1 MHRDTTTPPVTPH
14 PTGPAPQPRPAPPR
28 TGGGGHWL
36 TWLVFLAAL
45 GALGY
50 YGYRAW
56 AEQAAAKGTKG
67 PPAAKVTPVVT
78 ATASKG
84 SLDLYLEEIGTVTPL
99 NSVTVKSRVD
109 GQIMKIGFVEGQA
122 VKEGDLI
129 AEIDP
134 RPFQVQL
141 AQAQAQLARDEATLK
156 NARADLERY
165 RQAADTVTKQ
175 QMDTQVAAVE
185 QDEAVLK
192 TDQAMIDNARLQ
204 LTYCHITA
212 PIGGRIGLRQVDVGN
227 MVRANDSTGIAVI
240 TQLQPINVTF
250 SIPESQIGRV
260 VRAVSAAGSG
270 RLKVDAYDDDNVTKI
285 ASGVL
290 TAIDN
295 QVDPTTGTV
304 RLKAEFPNADGAL
317 FPNEF
322 VRAHLLVETLRDVV
336 LIPAAAAQL
345 GPPPNEN
352 FVYVVT
358 GGDTVELRNIKPG
371 PTDGERTVVLDGIR
385 PGDVVVTD
393 GVDKLVPGAK
403 VTVHPEGGVGATSRP
418 AGGKRG
424 GHGLAATTKGTRGA
438 RGAK

>member
-1 MHRDTTTPPVTPH
+1 V
-14 PTGPAPQPRPAPPR
+14 
-28 TGGGGHWL
+28 W
-36 TWLVFLAAL
+36 VIFLAAL

-50 YGYRAW
+50 YGYKAW
-56 AEQAAAKGTKG
+56 AEQAAAKGAKG
-67 PPAAKVTPVVT
+67 PPAAKATPVVT
-78 ATASKG
+78 AVAGKG
-84 SLDLYLEEIGTVTPL
+84 NLDLYLKEIGTVTPL

-134 RPFQVQL
+134 RPFHVQL

-156 NARADLERY
+156 NARADLARY
-165 RQAADTVTKQ
+165 REAADTVTKQ
-175 QMDTQVAAVE
+175 QMDTQIALVE

-192 TDQAMIDNARLQ
+192 TDQAMIDNAKLQ
-204 LTYCHITA
+204 IEYCHITA

-227 MVRANDSTGIAVI
+227 MIRANDSTGIAVI

-250 SIPESQIGRV
+250 SIPEGQIGRV
-260 VRAVSAAGSG
+260 VRAVSAAGDN
-270 RLKVDAYDDDNVTKI
+270 RLKVDAYEENDVTRI

-304 RLKAEFPNADGAL
+304 RLKAEFPNADGSL

-336 LIPAAAAQL
+336 LIPAAAAQI

-352 FVYVVT
+352 FVYVVADD
-358 GGDTVELRNIKPG
+358 GTVELRNVKPG
-371 PTDGERTVVLDGIR
+371 PTDDEQVVILDGVR
-385 PGDVVVTD
+385 PGEVVVTD

-418 AGGKRG
+418 VGGKRG
-424 GHGLAATTKGTRGA
+424 GGHGTATTKGARGA
-438 RGAK
+438 RRGK